1 MQCFFD
7 QLIGDMR
14 PIKVAGVDV
23 IDSEPDD
30 LAQDCDRAVAIFWW
44 PKNMWTSELHGAVT
58 HASQDQI
65 IGKLERAA
73 EQGGGGHRFQIRN
86 YELRIRKNENGE
98 HRRSNVQWSAR
109 SSAITENANLESGN
123 QMKTLRDCFGRSVR
137 LTDERLAHTLER
149 PEMKEM
155 GGEIERL
162 LQQPQLV
169 KRSRSDE
176 AVRLFYQFY
185 THTLVGGKWLCVVVK
200 YVEDDAFVVTAYLTD
215 KPKPGEDLWPIK

>member
-1 MQCFFD
+1 
-7 QLIGDMR
+7 MR
-14 PIKVAGVDV
+14 VRIRSSASLNAPPGKVV
-23 IDSEPDD
+23 E
-30 LAQDCDRAVAIFWW
+30 AIVF
-44 PKNMWTSELHGAVT
+44 
-58 HASQDQI
+58 
-65 IGKLERAA
+65 KL
-73 EQGGGGHRFQIRN
+73 GIMN
-86 YELRIRKNENGE
+86 YELGRTKTANIEDPTFNG
-98 HRRSNVQWSAR
+98 ALGA
-109 SSAITENANLESGN
+109 SAITENANLESGN

-185 THTLVGGKWLCVVVK
+185 THTLVG
-200 YVEDDAFVVTAYLTD
+200 
-215 KPKPGEDLWPIK
+215 